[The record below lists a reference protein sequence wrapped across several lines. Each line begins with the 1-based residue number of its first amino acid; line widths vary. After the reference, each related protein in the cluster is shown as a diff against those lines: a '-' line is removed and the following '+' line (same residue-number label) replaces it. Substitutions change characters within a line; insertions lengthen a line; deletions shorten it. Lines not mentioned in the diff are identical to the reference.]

1 MRALP
6 DLYQEMNQIPKDEVN
21 KRAAMRALPPLIR
34 GYAHAGC
41 VFGEG
46 AVIDEQFSTVDVF
59 VMSII
64 KQASDRYID
73 RFVSD
78 KNGE

>member
-6 DLYQEMNQIPKDEVN
+6 ELYQEMNLIPKDDIKE
-21 KRAAMRALPPLIR
+21 RAALRALPPLIR
-34 GYAHAGC
+34 GYVHAGC
-41 VFGEG
+41 VFGAG

-64 KQASDRYID
+64 KQASDRYLD

-78 KNGE
+78 LDRE